1 MKVHKLKNPLITSIL
16 AALSIKLD
24 DTENKA
30 TQSEKGITM
39 KYGLFFN
46 G

>member
-1 MKVHKLKNPLITSIL
+1 MKVHKLKNPLITFIL

-30 TQSEKGITM
+30 TQTEKGITI
-39 KYGLFFN
+39 KHALFFN